1 MLLQISVLFSIIID
15 IDETNAKGK
24 QMASEMK
31 KIYFPFC
38 LIAKSFSA
46 GKKVFLYRFFTL
58 IEFLIVIVII
68 AILAAML
75 LPALTKAREAAHSAT
90 CKGNL
95 KQLGLAGQQY
105 AGDFT
110 DYVVPALA
118 PADWGNDGTDK
129 WKNVKCWP
137 AKLRKYLGC
146 NLEPNSNGDVF
157 TTVNDFKVAV
167 CPKTPFRFGYG
178 HNVTVLSIQTSQTI
192 TNTTVNKYVKY
203 GKLKKISSVLFL
215 GDGIRYY
222 LGHPGN
228 IYDNVEGKPNRWHFA
243 LQYGGNAGNWMRPY
257 DVHSGMV
264 NVLYLDGHG
273 TQYPYRLLSSVD
285 SVNLKRYWGYQ

>member
-1 MLLQISVLFSIIID
+1 
-15 IDETNAKGK
+15 
-24 QMASEMK
+24 MASEMK

-58 IEFLIVIVII
+58 IEFLIVIAII

-146 NLEPNSNGDVF
+146 NLEPDSNGDVF

-264 NVLYLDGHG
+264 NVLYLDGHV
-273 TQYPYRLLSSVD
+273 TQYPYRILSSVD